1 MNHDIAPTAAALPN
15 HATKTLAFVASPQVG
30 DGAAPFVEGDD
41 DGVTVLKDTFV
52 AASENGF
59 MLRRGGEMTWTCIAL
74 GAQVR
79 LTW

>member
-1 MNHDIAPTAAALPN
+1 MTNNHDIAAGVLPKN
-15 HATKTLAFVASPQVG
+15 TLAFAVSPQ
-30 DGAAPFVEGDD
+30 APLVEEEGED
-41 DGVTVLKDTFV
+41 VKVLEDSFV

-59 MLRRGGEMTWTCIAL
+59 MLRRGDEATWTCIAP

>member
-1 MNHDIAPTAAALPN
+1 MGVPPKN
-15 HATKTLAFVASPQVG
+15 TLTFVASPQAG
-30 DGAAPFVEGDD
+30 DDAPALVEEAKKGD
-41 DGVTVLKDTFV
+41 DGVMVLEDTFV

-59 MLRRGGEMTWTCIAL
+59 MLSRGDEAMWTCIAP